1 MMLEKKRI
9 YILVKT
15 YPTISEQYSELV
27 CTAGVLEDGS
37 WIRLYPM
44 PFRLLNDDQR
54 YPKYTW
60 VEVKA
65 ERNISDFRPESYRPD
80 ISTMVVEPKSKKVN
94 WDERRRVIFKNKQVH
109 TNLQRLIGEAKSPSK
124 TSLAVFKPSKILD
137 FVIEADGRDW
147 DPKKLASLQT
157 HSKQLNLFKT
167 IEEIEEEFR
176 AVQKVPYKFSYR
188 FEDDSGKRSKMMVE
202 DWEIGML
209 YRNCLSR
216 ADNDEAVA
224 TAKVKEKYLDTFLK
238 RDLYF
243 FLGTTKQF
251 HNIAPNPFIIIGVFY
266 PPIPSPNQ
274 QMSLFDFI
282 DGT

>member
-65 ERNISDFRPESYRPD
+65 ERATSDFRPESYRPD
-80 ISTMVVEPKSKKVN
+80 ISTMVVELKPKKVN
-94 WDERRRVIFKNKQVH
+94 WDERRRAIFKNKQIY
-109 TNLQRLIGEAKSPSK
+109 TNLQRLIDEAKSSSR
-124 TSLAVFKPSKILD
+124 TSLAVFRPTKILD
-137 FVIEADGRDW
+137 FVIEPDNRDW
-147 DPKKLASLQT
+147 DPKKLANLQT
-157 HSKQLNLFKT
+157 HSRQLNLFKT
-167 IEEIEEEFR
+167 IEEIEEEFKV
-176 AVQKVPYKFSYR
+176 VQKVPYKFSYR
-188 FEDDSGKRSKMMVE
+188 FEDDSGRRSKMMVQ

-209 YRNCLSR
+209 YWHCLSR

-266 PPIPSPNQ
+266 PPMPSPNQ

-282 DGT
+282 DGS